1 MTHVRKYRMLVQART
16 DLTPEEIAQYEAS
29 KGPNAVTPS
38 VWPYRDTGD
47 IIHARRRSIACAFYR
62 ALKQIAPIIQIR
74 AVRLPVASPGLGSS
88 YKPDTVAVRA
98 WRGFECLCGVIAHAG
113 VEAGDEVKHFAV
125 DEGRTACG
133 LRFTSYWKNGGKP
146 ECDKCLAVAVEQHP
160 EMKEFL

>member
-1 MTHVRKYRMLVQART
+1 MLVQART
-16 DLTPEEIAQYEAS
+16 DLTPDEIAQYEAS

-62 ALKQIAPIIQIR
+62 ALKHIAPIIKIR
-74 AVRLPVASPGLGSS
+74 AVRLPVASPGLGSD

-98 WRGFECLCGVIAHAG
+98 WRGFECLCGSVVGVGG
-113 VEAGDEVKHFAV
+113 VEAQDEVKHLAV
-125 DEGRTACG
+125 GSGQTACG
-133 LRFTSYWKNGGKP
+133 LRFDSFWTAGGKP